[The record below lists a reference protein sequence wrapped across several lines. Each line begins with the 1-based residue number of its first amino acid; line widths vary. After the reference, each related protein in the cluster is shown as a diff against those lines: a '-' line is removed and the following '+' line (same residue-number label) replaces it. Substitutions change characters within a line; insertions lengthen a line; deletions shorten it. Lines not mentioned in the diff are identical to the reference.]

1 MMNARHRVPRRREAG
16 YSLPEML
23 TVLAIVGA
31 LALVSIPAFINFYR
45 SNKVKTAMRTFT
57 SDLRGARAL
66 AIQKGHEVK
75 LSFDIGTGKRTYN
88 IYEAPF
94 AIGVI
99 QNAQWTPLTGTGSNP
114 IRPAKV
120 LDNIVYFPAD
130 ATANPQTFTDIDP
143 TPDGLLDIVF
153 FPDGHAQMPAGL
165 TSAIVSIKTDYT
177 VPKPIYQIQIS
188 PSGRVLA
195 Q

>member
-1 MMNARHRVPRRREAG
+1 MMNARRRASRKREAG

-31 LALVSIPAFINFYR
+31 LALVSIPAFMNFYR

-75 LSFDIGTGKRTYN
+75 ISFDIGSGKRTYN
-88 IYEAPF
+88 LYEAPY
-94 AIGVI
+94 AMGVI
-99 QNAQWTPLTGTGSNP
+99 QNASWTPLTGTGSNP
-114 IRPAKV
+114 VKPAKQ
-120 LDNIVYFPAD
+120 LDNAVYFPAD
-130 ATANPQTFTDIDP
+130 ATATPQTFTDVDP

-153 FPDGHAQMPAGL
+153 FPDGHAQMPNGL
-165 TSAIVSIKTDYT
+165 TSATVSLKTDFT
-177 VPKPIYQIQIS
+177 VPKAIYQIQIS

>member
-1 MMNARHRVPRRREAG
+1 MMNARRPAPRRSEAG

-31 LALVSIPAFINFYR
+31 LALVSIPAFMNFYR

-75 LSFDIGTGKRTYN
+75 ISFDIGSGKRTYN
-88 IYEAPF
+88 LYEAPY

-99 QNAQWTPLTGTGSNP
+99 PTASWTPLTGTGSSP
-114 IRPAKV
+114 VKPAKK
-120 LDNIVYFPAD
+120 LDDAVYFPAD
-130 ATANPQTFTDIDP
+130 ATATPQTFTDVDP
-143 TPDGLLDIVF
+143 TADGLLDIVF
-153 FPDGHAQMPAGL
+153 FPDGHAQMPNGL
-165 TSAIVSIKTDYT
+165 TSATVTIRTDFT
-177 VPKPIYQIQIS
+177 VPKAIYQIQVS